1 MSRLK
6 NEEPTKQDNPIT
18 KGIGKIEEKPITI
31 IGYKEFKGKA
41 SLHTNKEDIDSDG
54 NTQYWV
60 ITTKESFEIDGE
72 KVSNFFITKA
82 TKDQLKDEGVE
93 EKIESE
99 DYLRV
104 EVYKFKGKK
113 SEYWYFRNP
122 KPTQKE
128 IA

>member
-1 MSRLK
+1 M
-6 NEEPTKQDNPIT
+6 
-18 KGIGKIEEKPITI
+18 
-31 IGYKEFKGKA
+31 
-41 SLHTNKEDIDSDG
+41 
-54 NTQYWV
+54 
-60 ITTKESFEIDGE
+60 DGE